1 LNVRF
6 WGLSRHFFLRCKC
19 PLLTQSGRHAND
31 GVGWHNTALIS
42 AAMAASH
49 RASINGAGAAT
60 VDMAAS
66 GELAQKWAVAR
77 DG

>member
-1 LNVRF
+1 M
-6 WGLSRHFFLRCKC
+6 
-19 PLLTQSGRHAND
+19 TQSGRHAND

-49 RASINGAGAAT
+49 RASFNGAVAAT

-66 GELAQKWAVAR
+66 GELAQEWAVA
-77 DG
+77 

>member
-1 LNVRF
+1 M
-6 WGLSRHFFLRCKC
+6 
-19 PLLTQSGRHAND
+19 TQSGRHAND

-49 RASINGAGAAT
+49 RAGAAT